1 MKYFTKEFY
10 TLLLLSYANM
20 SVKKSKSAEQIN
32 ENFYNRV
39 YEKTYAVF
47 ESVSRS
53 LDWYRD
59 TTNDIDKLDKY
70 LFEPNITE
78 EERLRR
84 EEIKNL
90 YKRLHKNK
98 KVYPFDEKLCKAQF
112 EERNRKFIE
121 LYSMLPQEILSKIAD
136 IRVFALGYASA
147 EVKKLLRPF
156 CANLRKTIK
165 EVQNKAYYETD
176 EAESFLNKELGFNE
190 YQDFLL
196 LGIEEKGG
204 DIYLKSVNNK
214 CLIVKNGKIIEG
226 TGKTIHSYDKDVPNC
241 PWSRIIA
248 AELHRT
254 DNKFEAHFLVDN
266 NSEIEETELW
276 YLTVSG
282 ADVSEGTYESNDVAV

>member
-156 CANLRKTIK
+156 CANLKKTIK

-204 DIYLKSVNNK
+204 DIYLKSVNKK
-214 CLIVKNGKIIEG
+214 CLIIKNGIIIEG
-226 TGKTIHSYDKDVPNC
+226 RGKTIHSYDKDVPNC

-254 DNKFEAHFLVDN
+254 DDKFEAHFLVDN

>member
-196 LGIEEKGG
+196 LGIEEKCG

-226 TGKTIHSYDKDVPNC
+226 DGKTIHSYDKDVPNC

-254 DNKFEAHFLVDN
+254 DDKFEAHFLVDN

-276 YLTVSG
+276 YLTASG
-282 ADVSEGTYESNDVAV
+282 TDVLEGTYESNNSTN